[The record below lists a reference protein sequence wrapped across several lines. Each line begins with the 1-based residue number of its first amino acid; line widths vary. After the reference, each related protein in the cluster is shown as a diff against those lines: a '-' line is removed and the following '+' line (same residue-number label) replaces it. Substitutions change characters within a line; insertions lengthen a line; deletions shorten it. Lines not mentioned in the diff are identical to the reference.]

1 MRVKLLRRWGTHQAG
16 ESVTT
21 DDTMGQWLK
30 DHGHAETGAD
40 DPAVAPGAGG
50 PDPILSGDGTRR
62 GMVAMPK
69 GERHEG
75 SITAVDGSPDAYTQA
90 NRSTGVSEDSA
101 VKAEGGED
109 PARGEV
115 SSQHDTKSSR
125 TRQQT
130 GKSRRAATPES

>member
-1 MRVKLLRRWGTHQAG
+1 MRVKLLRRWGSHQAG

-30 DHGHAETGAD
+30 DHGHADTGAD
-40 DPAVAPGAGG
+40 DPAVAPGEDG

-62 GMVAMPK
+62 GITAMPRV
-69 GERHEG
+69 ERAEG
-75 SITAVDGSPDAYTQA
+75 SIAAVDGSPDAHNQR
-90 NRSTGVSEDSA
+90 NRSTGVSDGSA

-115 SSQHDTKSSR
+115 SSTHETKPSR
-125 TRQQT
+125 SRQQT
-130 GKSRRAATPES
+130 GKPRRAATPEA

>member
-21 DDTMGQWLK
+21 DDVMGQWLK
-30 DHGHAETGAD
+30 DHGHAETGQD
-40 DPAVAPGAGG
+40 DPAVAPGTDG

-75 SITAVDGSPDAYTQA
+75 SITAVDGSPDAYSQA
-90 NRSTGVSEDSA
+90 NRATGVSDGSA

-109 PARGEV
+109 E
-115 SSQHDTKSSR
+115 TKSSR